1 MNYIL
6 NFHLNSNSK
15 FIQQNLELAI
25 KHSLKNLISDEFE
38 RLIIHWKKRLQIW
51 LEIRILF
58 FFLKIVFKK
67 TTNYKY
73 SDIVQKN
80 NYLLLQ

>member
-15 FIQQNLELAI
+15 FIQQNSELAI
-25 KHSLKNLISDEFE
+25 KHSLKNLISNSLKEKITNME
-38 RLIIHWKKRLQIW
+38 NMEKIV

>member
-25 KHSLKNLISDEFE
+25 KHSLKNLISNSLKEK
-38 RLIIHWKKRLQIW
+38 ITNMIGNQNTI
-51 LEIRILF
+51 

>member
-25 KHSLKNLISDEFE
+25 KHSLKNLISNS
-38 RLIIHWKKRLQIW
+38 
-51 LEIRILF
+51 
-58 FFLKIVFKK
+58 LKEKI
-67 TTNYKY
+67 TNMIGNQNTI
-73 SDIVQKN
+73 SFSKN
-80 NYLLLQ
+80 CF